1 VLLLFSG
8 LLMDDSN
15 GNSIEAGLHCTETGR
30 FESQM

>member
-1 VLLLFSG
+1 
-8 LLMDDSN
+8 MDDSN